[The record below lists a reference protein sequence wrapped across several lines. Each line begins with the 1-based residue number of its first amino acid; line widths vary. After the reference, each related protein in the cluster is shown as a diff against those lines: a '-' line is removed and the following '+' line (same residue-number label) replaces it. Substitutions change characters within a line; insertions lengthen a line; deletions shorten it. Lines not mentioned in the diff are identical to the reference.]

1 MMGQEKNLILFKLL
15 SPENSR
21 KREHK
26 IFSYRFSHEA
36 TNQLLLDFRLNLIL
50 FTEEETGRLDFSG
63 G

>member
-1 MMGQEKNLILFKLL
+1 MNQEKSLILFMLL

-21 KREHK
+21 KSEVK
-26 IFSYRFSHEA
+26 IFSCRFSHEA

-50 FTEEETGRLDFSG
+50 FAEEATGRLDFSG

>member
-15 SPENSR
+15 APENSR
-21 KREHK
+21 KPEVK
-26 IFSYRFSHEA
+26 ILSRIFFGGA